1 MLGLRAGTGQ
11 NMLETGGNGQ
21 NNLVY
26 SSFFP
31 TTNIYFLSKLTPLLT
46 LVAWWGWDL
55 TSESASEECSN
66 EVDDAGDLSPAESS
80 IYTSRGGPLVLP
92 ETLDTAHHMSYGV
105 MMVRYLPR
113 HSGLGEV

>member
-1 MLGLRAGTGQ
+1 MKD
-11 NMLETGGNGQ
+11 E
-21 NNLVY
+21 
-26 SSFFP
+26 
-31 TTNIYFLSKLTPLLT
+31 I
-46 LVAWWGWDL
+46 
-55 TSESASEECSN
+55 
-66 EVDDAGDLSPAESS
+66 DDAGDLSPAEPS